1 MLRKLSDG
9 LLAGFMVS
17 FGSAIFLACD
27 VKYVGAFLFC
37 IALVVICNEGYNL
50 FTGKVGYMVE
60 NHKKEDFSVLL
71 IGLFG
76 NAVVTCLAGMAIAY
90 AVPEIGE
97 KALVLCTAKL
107 EQEFFQTLIRAIFC
121 GILMYLAVCLVQEH
135 HTPLGI
141 FFCIPVF
148 SLSGDEHSI
157 ANMFYFGASGI
168 VSLEAFKFICVAI
181 LGNSIGGMLFPVLKL
196 PRKLG
201 NK

>member
-97 KALVLCTAKL
+97 KALVLCTAAFGKASRDVLIESAARNVRYTLDRYLFKESEHRLDIDLRRL
-107 EQEFFQTLIRAIFC
+107 EK
-121 GILMYLAVCLVQEH
+121 CLKKRSAAERLLRNLH
-135 HTPLGI
+135 
-141 FFCIPVF
+141 
-148 SLSGDEHSI
+148 
-157 ANMFYFGASGI
+157 FGALNVKRASDKRES
-168 VSLEAFKFICVAI
+168 V
-181 LGNSIGGMLFPVLKL
+181 
-196 PRKLG
+196 
-201 NK
+201 

>member
-1 MLRKLSDG
+1 MKKTFLLA
-9 LLAGFMVS
+9 LLAGLCIGLGGTVCLS
-17 FGSAIFLACD
+17 VDNG
-27 VKYVGAFLFC
+27 VVGAALFS
-37 IALVVICNEGYNL
+37 IGLLTILAFGFNL

-121 GILMYLAVCLVQEH
+121 GILMYLAVCLFKEH

-148 SLSGDEHSI
+148 SLSGYEHSI